1 MGFDALAVQDIIE
14 EKGIWQNNMNIVM
27 DAIRKGPAYFN
38 PLKLQMAP
46 ASQPFMSVQ
55 QPGGMPIMQQHQ

>member
-1 MGFDALAVQDIIE
+1 MGFDTFTVQDIIE

-27 DAIRKGPAYFN
+27 DAARKGPGYVN
-38 PLKLQMAP
+38 PLKIQMAP

-55 QPGGMPIMQQHQ
+55 